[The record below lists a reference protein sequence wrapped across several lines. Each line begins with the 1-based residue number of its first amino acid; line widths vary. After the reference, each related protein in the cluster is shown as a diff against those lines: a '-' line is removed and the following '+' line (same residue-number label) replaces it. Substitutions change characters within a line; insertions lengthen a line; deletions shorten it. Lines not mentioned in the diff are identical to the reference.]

1 MLRLT
6 RKFLMVVAIFSYQK
20 MIKNEALNLKMEKI
34 QCKLL
39 QERNCTSKTENE
51 PWCPW
56 NTVFERIA
64 HKCFA
69 FFNSWLTNFHRI
81 YSSWL
86 KKLPA
91 IAVFTF
97 ENYLRKLSFLFI
109 SAMAISSGIRHQTGI
124 KKSLNT

>member
-1 MLRLT
+1 MIRLT
-6 RKFLMVVAIFSYQK
+6 RRFLMVVEIFSYQK
-20 MIKNEALNLKMEKI
+20 MIKSEALSLKMEKI

-97 ENYLRKLSFLFI
+97 ENYLSKLSFLFI